1 MKPIIFTLYF
11 KCFSVCFCVY
21 QSRRWQRVFMC
32 FVLLLFIM
40 QQGTRSEVRWKLEYI
55 MAEVSSPDEYQA
67 NLMHTAPAA
76 ICPELCLTHKP
87 EHKHHL
93 NASERANF
101 INIFNKV
108 YSNGKGYP
116 CIAGNKSGFWMCSPR
131 LPQITI
137 SLHQVNVSSK
147 YLPAIFDSIPIL
159 IYIFLFGINEPHCFC
174 GQELSVTVV
183 DSVFPVSWRLQSRFK
198 KKSTENA
205 VTYTELLKHKRG
217 LNNTLINRSPNLSA
231 IKKHRFELTTFKLH

>member
-1 MKPIIFTLYF
+1 
-11 KCFSVCFCVY
+11 
-21 QSRRWQRVFMC
+21 
-32 FVLLLFIM
+32 M
-40 QQGTRSEVRWKLEYI
+40 QQGTRSGVCWKLEYI

-67 NLMHTAPAA
+67 NLMRTAPAA

-93 NASERANF
+93 NTSERANF

-147 YLPAIFDSIPIL
+147 YLPAEWQYTNSYLHIFVWYQWTALLLLARAFS
-159 IYIFLFGINEPHCFC
+159 NCCRFC
-174 GQELSVTVV
+174 I
-183 DSVFPVSWRLQSRFK
+183 SRNWTTSKQIK
-198 KKSTENA
+198 KKSAGKA
-205 VTYTELLKHKRG
+205 VIYTELLKTYKRG
-217 LNNTLINRSPNLSA
+217 LFKNFNQLNPQPVCNK
-231 IKKHRFELTTFKLH
+231 KKHQALWIDKQALIYIKSSKFHPFASDESKPFTLFACKVKNAARKKEN